1 MKGFSCLIGLT
12 LLLSSFYMS
21 YMKKDNDVFIK
32 FYSLLNNEQKN
43 IYDGIVRER
52 LIIYVSGSI
61 LGIISAILFYRN
73 NKSEKYILCKSLFLL
88 YFIKLGFYY
97 IYPKQPLMLYSL
109 TEKAQTDAWAD
120 IYSEM
125 KNRWKLSIFMGFI
138 SYLIIGFAFCRK

>member
-1 MKGFSCLIGLT
+1 MKGFSCLIGFS

-21 YMKKDNDVFIK
+21 YMKKDNEIFIK
-32 FYSLLNNEQKN
+32 FYSLLNGDQKE
-43 IYDGIVRER
+43 IYDSIVRER
-52 LIIYVSGSI
+52 LIIYISGSL

-97 IYPKQPLMLYSL
+97 MYPKSPLMLYSL
-109 TEKAQTDAWAD
+109 SSKEQTDAWAD

-125 KNRWKLSIFMGFI
+125 KNRWKLSIFLGFI
-138 SYLIIGFAFCRK
+138 SYLIIGFTFCR

>member
-1 MKGFSCLIGLT
+1 MKGFSCLIGIT

-21 YMKKDNDVFIK
+21 YMKKDNEIFIQ
-32 FYSLLNNEQKN
+32 FYSLLNNEQKT

-52 LIIYVSGSI
+52 LIIYISGSV
-61 LGIISAILFYRN
+61 LGIISAILFYRS

-109 TEKAQTDAWAD
+109 TTKDQTDAWAD

-138 SYLIIGFAFCRK
+138 SYLIMGFSFCGK